1 MSERVILPTREE
13 LLAQEDEFLAEDGW
27 MDVDIS
33 GNILDVTEAYFR
45 PKYTL
50 SYNGAPFAP
59 LGGIH
64 ALTGQPGNGKT
75 MTFTQLMVAVLKGAY
90 GGLKYE
96 LSEELPEP
104 RVLYIDTEMEKG
116 NTQLVNLR
124 VYSMMGWT
132 YGVPHDEFK
141 VLWLREEE
149 KAEDRWRKTLKAIYE
164 LKPTVVF
171 LDGLLDVIHDFN
183 DNTECQEMIYK
194 CMKAASHYQISM
206 WCLVHENPGSTKMV
220 GHLGSMLERKVTD
233 AFGTR
238 KKKEGD
244 VVTFDIVQKKARG
257 KDIEDMHFRVEDGP
271 FGVPVQILPE
281 AGPKSAGDEMP
292 DTADASVCVELMT
305 MDQLCE
311 MQLLI
316 TTHDGLTTR
325 DMREGVKQLYKV
337 GATKADKILARGVEF
352 GVIARGEDKRYYLPD
367 KGVEQAEAPF

>member
-1 MSERVILPTREE
+1 MSMSEQITLPTREE
-13 LLAQEDEFLAEDGW
+13 LLTQEDEFLAEDGW
-27 MDVDIS
+27 QDVDITP
-33 GNILDVTEAYFR
+33 NILDVTEAYAR

-75 MTFTQLMVAVLKGAY
+75 MTFTQLMVAVLKGEY
-90 GGLKYE
+90 GGLTYE
-96 LSEELPEP
+96 LREEIPSP
-104 RVLYIDTEMEKG
+104 RVLYVDTEMEKG

-149 KAEDRWRKTLKAIYE
+149 KAEDRWKKTLKAIYE

-183 DNTECQEMIYK
+183 DNQECQETIYK
-194 CMKAASHYQISM
+194 CMKAASHYQMSL

-233 AFGTR
+233 AFGTI
-238 KKKEGD
+238 KKKDGTE
-244 VVTFDIVQKKARG
+244 VTFTVRQKKARG
-257 KDIEDMHFRVEDGP
+257 KDIEDWQFEVRDEA
-271 FGVPVQILPE
+271 FGIPVQLTPAEIPE
-281 AGPKSAGDEMP
+281 VVEE
-292 DTADASVCVELMT
+292 DTKLCIETMTYEELAK
-305 MDQLCE
+305 
-311 MQLLI
+311 MQMLI
-316 TTHDGLTTR
+316 TSHDGITTR
-325 DMREGVKQLYKV
+325 DMREAVKQLYKI
-337 GATKADKILARGVEF
+337 GAGKADKAMARGIEM
-352 GVIARGEDKRYYLPD
+352 GIIRRGDDKRYYLPGND
-367 KGVEQAEAPF
+367 GEQSEAPF